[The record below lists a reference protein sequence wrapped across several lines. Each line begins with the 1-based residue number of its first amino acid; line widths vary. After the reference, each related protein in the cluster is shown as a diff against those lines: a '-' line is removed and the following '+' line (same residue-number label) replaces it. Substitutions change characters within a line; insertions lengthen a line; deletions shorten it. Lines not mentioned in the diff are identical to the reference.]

1 MPPAEQDNLSTMN
14 PPVLTSA
21 GCRARILLVEHD
33 PGVRQL
39 WRTVLERDGHTVSG
53 LRSLDLLGES
63 GLLDNGPR
71 VDLVVVEGL
80 ALTSGADL
88 RALRQNLPARST
100 LLVAGLCQF
109 DWDLTGTPNTLL
121 WPKPF
126 ALEDLRRL
134 ARTAARGD
142 RDQAPVAIIC
152 DDCPHTRELLSLVAQ
167 DAGYETVAT
176 SLGSEV
182 LDLVEVCQAKVV
194 LLDILMPEQDGLVT
208 LRQIR
213 AARLPVQVITLS
225 GGPELYLHVAEQL
238 GADHI
243 MTKPVALQTLRGLLR
258 EIAGLPGVPVAVA
271 AHSASEDP

>member
-1 MPPAEQDNLSTMN
+1 
-14 PPVLTSA
+14 
-21 GCRARILLVEHD
+21 
-33 PGVRQL
+33 
-39 WRTVLERDGHTVSG
+39 
-53 LRSLDLLGES
+53 
-63 GLLDNGPR
+63 
-71 VDLVVVEGL
+71 
-80 ALTSGADL
+80 
-88 RALRQNLPARST
+88 
-100 LLVAGLCQF
+100 
-109 DWDLTGTPNTLL
+109 
-121 WPKPF
+121 
-126 ALEDLRRL
+126 LRRL
-134 ARTAARGD
+134 ARTAARGG

-167 DAGYETVAT
+167 DVGYETVAT

-182 LDLVEVCQAKVV
+182 LELVEVCQAKVV